1 MWHSRVVDA
10 LKMHPASLSDTVTHA
25 ALDHG
30 DSFEGTP
37 METKLNKNRSVV
49 AAVALGAGVLAVAG
63 CSSSTTTPTATPVAP
78 TAAATSAPAPAS
90 GVPAPPAGSTVVSAP
105 AADGAATYARYSTAL
120 APPAVIAAYSA
131 ALTSSGY
138 TITSSGG
145 GGGGWG
151 QYGGSG
157 AGVSANT
164 ASSYVAVNAGGSKQ
178 GATYF
183 EVCSGPSSASLQS
196 CQQGN
201 HGNSNQS

>member
-1 MWHSRVVDA
+1 
-10 LKMHPASLSDTVTHA
+10 MHPVSWSGTVSHA
-25 ALDHG
+25 ALGLKD
-30 DSFEGTP
+30 FVEGKS
-37 METKLNKNRSVV
+37 METKLIKNRSVGV
-49 AAVALGAGVLAVAG
+49 AVALGAGVLAVAG
-63 CSSSTTTPTATPVAP
+63 CSSSTTTSTATPVAP
-78 TAAATSAPAPAS
+78 TATATGAPTPAPAS
-90 GVPAPPAGSTVVSAP
+90 GVPAPPPGSTVVTAP
-105 AADGAATYARYSTAL
+105 AADGAATYARYSTAM
-120 APPAVIAAYSA
+120 APPAVVAAYSA

-164 ASSYVAVNAGGSKQ
+164 ATSYVAVNAGGSKQ